1 MEQRH
6 HTNFDDFSLVRTL
19 GDAVRRE
26 YKLSEVL
33 PEQLKEL
40 LAKLD
45 AQGVA
50 EDPAALLTPRQPK
63 KP

>member
-19 GDAVRRE
+19 GDAVRRQH
-26 YKLSEVL
+26 KL
-33 PEQLKEL
+33 PERLPEHLNEL

-45 AQGVA
+45 TLGAPEA
-50 EDPAALLTPRQPK
+50 LAAPK
-63 KP
+63 SP